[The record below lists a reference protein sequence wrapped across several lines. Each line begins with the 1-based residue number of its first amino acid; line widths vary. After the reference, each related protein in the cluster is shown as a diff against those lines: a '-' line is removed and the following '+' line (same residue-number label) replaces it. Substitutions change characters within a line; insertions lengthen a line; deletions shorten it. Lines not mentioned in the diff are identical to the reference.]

1 MKILAAIITLLAAGG
16 VVAVPHP
23 VADEKPTRTHPL
35 SKRATTVCGQWDSV
49 QTGGYTVYN
58 NLWGK
63 DSGTGSQ
70 CLTVD
75 GVSNGLLSWSTTWS
89 WSGGQYNVKS
99 YPNAVISAPAARLS
113 AISSIPTRWQW
124 RQELIHGPGAIR
136 SYTGNSMVANVAY
149 DLFTNSN
156 CGTTPE
162 YEIMVWIG
170 AYGGA
175 GPISQSG
182 QPIASPNIGGVTWRL
197 YKGSHSQMTV
207 FSFVSP
213 GQITNYSGDLVNFVR
228 YLTQSQGMPASQCLY
243 SAGAGTEPFTGSNAR
258 FTTSGYSMS
267 ISTSGSGGGGGG
279 GANPPNCAALYGQCG
294 GSGWSGPTCCAQG
307 TCKAANQWYS
317 QCS

>member
-1 MKILAAIITLLAAGG
+1 MIKTLTAAITLLAAGG
-16 VVAVPHP
+16 VFAVPHP
-23 VADEKPTRTHPL
+23 VANEKPTRTQPL

-75 GVSNGLLSWSTTWS
+75 GVSSGLLSWSTSWS

-99 YPNAVISAPAARLS
+99 YPNAVVSAPAARLS

-124 RQELIHGPGAIR
+124 

-267 ISTSGSGGGGGG
+267 ISTSGSGGGEGGG
-279 GANPPNCAALYGQCG
+279 GPNPPSCAALYGQCG
-294 GSGWSGPTCCAQG
+294 GSGWSGPTCCTQG